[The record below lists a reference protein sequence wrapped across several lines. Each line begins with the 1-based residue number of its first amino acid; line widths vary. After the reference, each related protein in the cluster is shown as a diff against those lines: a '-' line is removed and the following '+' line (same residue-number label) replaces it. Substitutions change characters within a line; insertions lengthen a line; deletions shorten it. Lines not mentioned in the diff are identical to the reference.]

1 MSMES
6 GTEISVIYFPIRG
19 RAEPI
24 RLLLEDMA
32 ISWRNE
38 AVPLDKW
45 RRQKE
50 EMPFGKVPIYRE
62 GDLEVPESHAIMRH
76 LARKHELYGRDGDE
90 AIRCDILQE
99 VLHDAIEQFADLM
112 WDKDFAEKRDGF
124 IRNRLI
130 PMLKNLE
137 RFLENTNDNRSH
149 WVGSGNTF
157 VDYIGHV
164 YLDMV
169 RALAR
174 DVLQSFDRL
183 WALYQA
189 FQERPRIRAYRESD
203 RRYPTLTV
211 PMASFGNTPETS

>member
-1 MSMES
+1 MPMES
-6 GTEISVIYFPIRG
+6 GAEVTIIYFPIRG

-24 RLLLEDMA
+24 RLLLEDLGVA
-32 ISWRNE
+32 WRNE
-38 AVPLDKW
+38 PVPLGTW
-45 RRQKE
+45 RRQKG
-50 EMPFGKVPIYRE
+50 EMPFGKVPIYCE
-62 GDLEVPESHAIMRH
+62 GDLEIPESHAIMRH
-76 LARKHELYGRDGDE
+76 LARKHELYGRDGNE

-124 IRNRLI
+124 IRKRLI
-130 PMLKNLE
+130 PMLTNLE
-137 RFLENTNDNRSH
+137 RYLENTSESSSH

-169 RALAR
+169 RALAS
-174 DVLQSFDRL
+174 DVLRSFDRL
-183 WALYQA
+183 STLYQA

-203 RRYPTLTV
+203 RRYSTLTV